1 MPSSPS
7 LYAEGAVDNMFE
19 WEFKGEVTPEE
30 LRKRFE
36 EYENEPGYLKSM
48 VIDYLMPY
56 MVREILRTKADAMTK
71 AQAIFYLGELYGAL
85 EGLDELYLQ
94 FTLPRIGP
102 YEELMKNYAFI
113 IRSTADKLIYLYRD
127 LKEGRRPLEEIKESL
142 KYFAS
147 DVEFSSFNY
156 NVQPIIKYIQELKP
170 S

>member
-30 LRKRFE
+30 LRKRLE
-36 EYENEPGYLKSM
+36 EYENEPGYLQSM
-48 VIDYLMPY
+48 VIEYLMPY
-56 MVREILRTKADAMTK
+56 MVREILKAKADAMTK

-85 EGLDELYLQ
+85 DGLMRLDLQ

-102 YEELMKNYAFI
+102 YEELMNNYAFI
-113 IRSTADKLIYLYRD
+113 VRSTADRLIDLYRD
-127 LKEGRRPLEEIKESL
+127 LKEGRPLEEIKETL
-142 KYFAS
+142 KYFAM
-147 DVEFSSFNY
+147 DVEFSSFEYYVNSI
-156 NVQPIIKYIQELKP
+156 VKYIQKLKP

>member
-7 LYAEGAVDNMFE
+7 LYTEGAADNMFE

-36 EYENEPGYLKSM
+36 EYENEPGRLKSM

-85 EGLDELYLQ
+85 DGLMRLDLQ

-102 YEELMKNYAFI
+102 YEELMNNYAFI
-113 IRSTADKLIYLYRD
+113 VRSTADRLIDLY
-127 LKEGRRPLEEIKESL
+127 EGIATYAWDRFL
-142 KYFAS
+142 
-147 DVEFSSFNY
+147 
-156 NVQPIIKYIQELKP
+156 
-170 S
+170 

>member
-1 MPSSPS
+1 M
-7 LYAEGAVDNMFE
+7 LE

-36 EYENEPGYLKSM
+36 EYENEPGRLKSM

-56 MVREILRTKADAMTK
+56 MVREILRTNADAMTK

-85 EGLDELYLQ
+85 EGLDEFHLQ

-102 YEELMKNYAFI
+102 YEELMGNYEFI
-113 IRSTADKLIYLYRD
+113 IRSTADRLIDLYRD
-127 LKEGRRPLEEIKESL
+127 LKKGRPLEEIKESL
-142 KYFAS
+142 KYFAMN
-147 DVEFSSFNY
+147 VEFSSFDF
-156 NVQPIIKYIQELKP
+156 NVQPIIKYIQKLKP